1 MNRMGRPMRMARVC
15 SVLGLVAAASAT
27 AAAQAPVP
35 LTFPAAAF
43 DGHLRFLA
51 SDLLE
56 GRGIGSRGGRLAASY
71 IEAVFRGAGLAP
83 GYPGGFIQPVPMTA
97 YAPDPRA
104 ALAYRTADASADVV
118 LAPGD
123 DFIAVNFGLP
133 GGRLSAAPLFVG
145 YGIDAPREPWDDY
158 EGAAVAGRLLIA
170 LVNEPGRDDPTRF
183 RGRALTAH
191 GRWRTKL
198 EQAARRGAAGMLLV
212 HTTDDAGYGWDV
224 VRNSWSGEAF
234 RLADDP
240 LVLPLAG
247 WLQERHARALLAAG
261 GLDLDD
267 LRRRSERPDFAPVEV
282 PVEVSVTVARSTR
295 SVEGANV
302 VGVLPGRSPMA
313 VLLSAHYDHFG
324 IAREVDGD
332 AIYNG
337 AVDNGTALATLLA
350 LAQAHGRTPRES
362 RPTLVFAAVD
372 AEEEGML
379 GSLAYTRR
387 PAVPLPDTL
396 AAINFEMSNA
406 WGRTRDVLAIGAE
419 HSSLGELLGSVLA
432 RAGLG
437 LVADPVPEQGYFFRS
452 DQYAF
457 AQAGV
462 PAIWLDGGTDYEGRP
477 PGWGDRVRRAYRES
491 DYHRPSDEVKPE
503 FDLAGLAQLAEVTS
517 ALIAEIAARGRVDW
531 RPTSEFSSPWLR

>member
-1 MNRMGRPMRMARVC
+1 V
-15 SVLGLVAAASAT
+15 
-27 AAAQAPVP
+27 
-35 LTFPAAAF
+35 
-43 DGHLRFLA
+43 H
-51 SDLLE
+51 
-56 GRGIGSRGGRLAASY
+56 
-71 IEAVFRGAGLAP
+71 
-83 GYPGGFIQPVPMTA
+83 
-97 YAPDPRA
+97 
-104 ALAYRTADASADVV
+104 TAD
-118 LAPGD
+118 
-123 DFIAVNFGLP
+123 N
-133 GGRLSAAPLFVG
+133 
-145 YGIDAPREPWDDY
+145 
-158 EGAAVAGRLLIA
+158 
-170 LVNEPGRDDPTRF
+170 
-183 RGRALTAH
+183 
-191 GRWRTKL
+191 
-198 EQAARRGAAGMLLV
+198 
-212 HTTDDAGYGWDV
+212 AGYGWDV
-224 VRNSWSGEAF
+224 VRTAWAGEAF

-247 WLQERHARALLAAG
+247 WLQERRARALLAAG

-313 VLLSAHYDHFG
+313 VLLSAHFDHFG

-372 AEEEGML
+372 AEEEGLL
-379 GSLAYTRR
+379 GSAAYTRR

-419 HSSLGELLGSVLA
+419 HSSLGQLLAAVLA
-432 RAGLG
+432 RAGLH
-437 LVADPVPEQGYFFRS
+437 LATDPVPEQGYFFRS

-462 PAIWLDGGTDYEGRP
+462 PAIWVDGGTDYEGRP

-531 RPTSEFSSPWLR
+531 RPTSAEFSGPGCLTQPASVAGAFSPLAASRDLDILCDFVADERPVKQVLVVRGERVVVVVGQRHVSVDRARDLDHFVPVAQRSLQVFDSRELVLFAALQTVGLQRHRALELLRQVQPEVRPRSDVRHFACRQAFPGRFDAFHQAQCLSIVALERVGQGGGRDAPGGE

>member
-1 MNRMGRPMRMARVC
+1 M
-15 SVLGLVAAASAT
+15 SVQRLLSVAGLAALVAAASIAEPPNRL
-27 AAAQAPVP
+27 A
-35 LTFPAAAF
+35 FPTAAF
-43 DGHLRFLA
+43 DAHLRFLA
-51 SDLLE
+51 DDLLE
-56 GRGIGSRGGRLAASY
+56 GRAIGSRGGRLAASY
-71 IEAVFRGAGLAP
+71 VEAIFRAAGLEP
-83 GYPGGFIQPVPMTA
+83 GYPDGFRQPVAMNA
-97 YAPDPRA
+97 FAPDPRA
-104 ALAYRTADASADVV
+104 SLAYRVAGTDVA

-123 DFIAVNFGLP
+123 DFIANNLGLQE
-133 GGRLSAAPLFVG
+133 GRLGARPLFVG
-145 YGIDAPREPWDDY
+145 YAIDAPREGWNDFNDV
-158 EGAAVAGRLLIA
+158 AVAGRLLIA
-170 LVNEPGRDDPTRF
+170 LVNEPGRDDPARF

-198 EQAARRGAAGMLLV
+198 EEAARRGAAGMLLV
-212 HTTDDAGYGWDV
+212 HTDADAGYTWEV
-224 VRNSWSGEAF
+224 VRNSWSGASF
-234 RLADDP
+234 VLADEP
-240 LVLPLAG
+240 HVLPLAG
-247 WLQERHARALLAAG
+247 WLREERARALLAAA

-267 LRRRSERPDFAPVEV
+267 LRRRAERPDFVPVEV
-282 PVEVSVTVARSTR
+282 PLEVRVSAARSVR
-295 SVEGANV
+295 PVEGANV

-324 IAREVDGD
+324 IAREVGGD

-350 LAQAHGRTPRES
+350 LAQAYGRVPRES

-379 GSLAYTRR
+379 GSTAYTRR
-387 PAVPLPDTL
+387 PAVPLPNTL

-406 WGRTRDVLAIGAE
+406 WGRTRDVIAIGAQ
-419 HSSLGELLGSVLA
+419 HSSLGELLGAVLA
-432 RAGLG
+432 RSGLR
-437 LVADPVPEQGYFFRS
+437 LAPEPVPEQGYFFRS

-477 PGWGDRVRRAYRES
+477 AGWGEAVRKAYRDN

-503 FDLAGLAQLAEVTS
+503 FDLSGLAQLAELTS

-531 RPTSEFSSPWLR
+531 LPASEFQSPWLR